1 MIRFIAAGML
11 IVGASAMSACASAQA
26 KTAADRPSLSVPP
39 PPPRIFGPIESTPA
53 APEPVP
59 DLPPAPAPNRPP
71 RTTPSRE
78 PAAKEPVK
86 PETRPETVP
95 EQPAPT
101 PPATATVPQL
111 STPQTVDSTE
121 ASKTVRVTLD
131 RANGMLSGVD
141 YQRLSAERRTQ
152 YDTAKRFIQ
161 QAQDAIAGGNLVY
174 AQSLAEKADTIAKE
188 LAGK

>member
-26 KTAADRPSLSVPP
+26 KTAAERPSLSVPP
-39 PPPRIFGPIESTPA
+39 PPPRIFGPIESLHP

-78 PAAKEPVK
+78 PAAKEPAK
-86 PETRPETVP
+86 PETRPETTA

-101 PPATATVPQL
+101 PPAGTVPQL

-131 RANGMLSGVD
+131 RANGLLGGVD

-161 QAQDAIAGGNLVY
+161 QSLDAITAGNLVF